1 MCPPGPI
8 NRTLREPQ
16 CSRAALHCDS
26 KLPDQIV
33 SPTSKEGETMPNYR
47 VLINDNAH
55 FMDESERADHGV
67 FADADEAIAA
77 CKESGDDE
85 LRAMCRPGVSADADE
100 EIAACK
106 ESVDDELKAMCRPGM
121 TAKELYKLYTAFG
134 PDPFVEAL
142 NPHDS

>member
-1 MCPPGPI
+1 MPMRNSILSSCG
-8 NRTLREPQ
+8 
-16 CSRAALHCDS
+16 
-26 KLPDQIV
+26 
-33 SPTSKEGETMPNYR
+33 TMPNYR

-67 FADADEAIAA
+67 FADADEA
-77 CKESGDDE
+77 
-85 LRAMCRPGVSADADE
+85 
-100 EIAACK
+100 IAACK

-142 NPHDS
+142 NPNDPEVEFSAWTYAKTRCKELVGSRH